1 MIIRAAAVLL
11 AFMSPLLASA
21 TERDGNWWNRQEPAQ
36 KLGYIAGFFDGTTYA
51 AILTTSAAVKTSADP
66 KTGKYDSARGEVAK
80 QVSLA
85 AIDLI
90 DAELKKLRDEAT
102 KLEKTSP
109 LAGAPV
115 AYAVRDSGPTD
126 VKPFVRSRSRATSN
140 ASARDRLSRAQ
151 PGWNASCGMP
161 REGANSAAMAC
172 SSGSNASR

>member
-90 DAELKKLRDEAT
+90 DAELKKLTPAQLIDGLDTTYADYRNLNVGITDAT
-102 KLEKTSP
+102 
-109 LAGAPV
+109 
-115 AYAVRDSGPTD
+115 YAV
-126 VKPFVRSRSRATSN
+126 VRSIKGTSE
-140 ASARDRLSRAQ
+140 ADIQRFLEAKRRQ
-151 PGWNASCGMP
+151 
-161 REGANSAAMAC
+161 
-172 SSGSNASR
+172 SGR